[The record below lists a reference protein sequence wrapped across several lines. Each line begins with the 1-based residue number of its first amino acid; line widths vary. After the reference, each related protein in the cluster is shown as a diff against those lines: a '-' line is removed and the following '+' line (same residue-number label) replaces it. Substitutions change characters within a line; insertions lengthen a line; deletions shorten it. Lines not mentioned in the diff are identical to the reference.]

1 MAIPMRPN
9 AMNAM
14 AAGYRTP
21 TNAPPPAAHPG
32 DDFGP
37 TRWAQGGSALMQPPQ
52 QPAASGRVDPTLL
65 SDLPPEF
72 VEALMELGQLI
83 DLDQD
88 GTPDIAVVPLHGN
101 AMANAMMPPPGSRP
115 R

>member
-1 MAIPMRPN
+1 MPIPMRPN
-9 AMNAM
+9 ALNAL
-14 AAGYRTP
+14 AAQQTP
-21 TNAPPPAAHPG
+21 TNAPPPAAYPG
-32 DDFGP
+32 DDLGP
-37 TRWAQGGSALMQPPQ
+37 MRSPQGGNALMRPPQ
-52 QPAASGRVDPTLL
+52 QQAPSRGRVDPSLL

-101 AMANAMMPPPGSRP
+101 AMPNALMGPPSTQR
-115 R
+115 